1 MMAIEIR
8 HRLEFELGIQV
19 AVVDLLK
26 GASARTLADAI
37 GPEVL
42 RTEQPTSAG
51 VEDLARELQS
61 MDEEELQALLD
72 RIVET

>member
-1 MMAIEIR
+1 M
-8 HRLEFELGIQV
+8 
-19 AVVDLLK
+19 
-26 GASARTLADAI
+26 I

-42 RTEQPTSAG
+42 RTEPMSAG

-72 RIVET
+72 RVVEA

>member
-1 MMAIEIR
+1 M
-8 HRLEFELGIQV
+8 QV

-26 GASARTLADAI
+26 GASARTLADLI

-42 RTEQPTSAG
+42 RTEPMSAG

-72 RIVET
+72 RVVEA